1 MQNTIQNTIIQK
13 YKIYISYE
21 FHLANACLTESAR
34 AFFFPLFIAY
44 LKAFKLKILRSSVE
58 QELTP

>member
-34 AFFFPLFIAY
+34 AFFFPLFYSI
-44 LKAFKLKILRSSVE
+44 FESF
-58 QELTP
+58 

>member
-21 FHLANACLTESAR
+21 FHLANACFTESAR
-34 AFFFPLFIAY
+34 ALFFRLSYNMFESF
-44 LKAFKLKILRSSVE
+44 
-58 QELTP
+58 